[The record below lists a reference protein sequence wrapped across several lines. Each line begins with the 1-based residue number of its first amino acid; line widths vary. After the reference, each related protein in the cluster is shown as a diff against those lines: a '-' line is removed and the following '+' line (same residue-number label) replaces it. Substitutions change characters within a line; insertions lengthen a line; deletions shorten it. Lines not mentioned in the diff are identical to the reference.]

1 MKLILKEGGQHA
13 LLIPHSGSHIGIT
26 IFTNFTLKRKQLG
39 RLTSG
44 SDFVPL
50 TGELGDKKKKKETH
64 QTDLELSFQPR
75 APMWEK

>member
-13 LLIPHSGSHIGIT
+13 LLIPHSGSYMGIT

-39 RLTSG
+39 HLTSG
-44 SDFVPL
+44 SDFVL
-50 TGELGDKKKKKETH
+50 TGELGDKKKIQKTH
-64 QTDLELSFQPR
+64 HSDLEQSFQPR